1 MDLIDELLLIALGA
15 LIASLGWI
23 AFLPQIGA

>member
-23 AFLPQIGA
+23 AFFPLIGA